1 MRAAM
6 FVRTFMMKPA
16 ITLDPELGCREAL
29 QLFHAQR
36 IRRAPVVAGTR
47 LIGIISERD
56 LLRVLPASVLELDS
70 DAGYLA
76 ARRHVRSAMTPDPLT
91 VGPDTHLEDAAR
103 IMARRRIGGLPV
115 VERGL
120 VIGMLTE
127 SDLFRALI
135 QIIGGEEGIR
145 ITAMPPEP
153 GAGGGFND
161 NIATLCM
168 RLSLRMDT
176 LLTHS
181 GPGGGR
187 LVMICATGQRTKELP
202 KALSDAGYTL
212 IEASE
217 AGHARG
223 LPSESSSA
231 DSASGT

>member
-1 MRAAM
+1 M
-6 FVRTFMMKPA
+6 FVRTFMTKPA
-16 ITLDPELGCREAL
+16 ISLDPEMGCREAL
-29 QLFHAQR
+29 QLFQVQR

-70 DAGYLA
+70 AAGYLA
-76 ARRHVRSAMTPDPLT
+76 AQRHVRSAMTADPLT
-91 VGPDTHLEDAAR
+91 VEPDTHLEDAAR
-103 IMARRRIGGLPV
+103 IMTRRRIGGLPV
-115 VERGL
+115 VEHGL

-135 QIIGGEEGIR
+135 QIIGAEEGIR
-145 ITAMPPEP
+145 ITAMPPVS

-161 NIATLCM
+161 NIAVLCM
-168 RLSLRMDT
+168 RLSLRLNT

-181 GPGGGR
+181 SPGGGR
-187 LVMICATGQRTKELP
+187 IVTICATGKRTKELP

-217 AGHARG
+217 SSGAGQS
-223 LPSESSSA
+223 SE
-231 DSASGT
+231 T